1 MTTRNLFADLPEFAP
16 EELFEVLA
24 EGRDVT
30 VERIVSTGQ
39 ATPPD
44 EWLCQERHEWVI
56 LLRGR
61 AALRFAEEGSPRD
74 LAPGDHLL
82 IRGGTRH
89 RVDWTSQDEPTVWLA
104 VHFA

>member
-1 MTTRNLFADLPEFAP
+1 MTENLFDDLPLSTP
-16 EELFEVLA
+16 EELFEVLT

-30 VERIVSTGQ
+30 IERIISTGQ
-39 ATPPD
+39 ATPSGQ
-44 EWLCQERHEWVI
+44 WLCQERHEWVV

-61 AALRFAEEGSPRD
+61 AALTFAGETSARE

-82 IRGGTRH
+82 IPGGTRH
-89 RVDWTSQDEPTVWLA
+89 RVDRTSADEPTVWLA

>member
-1 MTTRNLFADLPEFAP
+1 VTGNLYRNLPASRP

-24 EGRDVT
+24 ESPDVT

-39 ATPPD
+39 ATPAG
-44 EWLCQERHEWVI
+44 EWLCQERHEWVV

-61 AALRFAEEGSPRD
+61 AGLTFENGKAPRE
-74 LAPGDHLL
+74 LEPGDYLL
-82 IRGGTRH
+82 IPGGTRH
-89 RVDWTSQDEPTVWLA
+89 RVDWTADDQPTVWLA